1 MEEMVAAPRSSATS
15 SATART
21 GRARTR
27 QVDIAKRLFAA
38 IGIARYDTPMR
49 QRAMPGAVAL
59 R

>member
-1 MEEMVAAPRSSATS
+1 VH
-15 SATART
+15 
-21 GRARTR
+21 RTR

-38 IGIARYDTPMR
+38 IGIACYDTPMH